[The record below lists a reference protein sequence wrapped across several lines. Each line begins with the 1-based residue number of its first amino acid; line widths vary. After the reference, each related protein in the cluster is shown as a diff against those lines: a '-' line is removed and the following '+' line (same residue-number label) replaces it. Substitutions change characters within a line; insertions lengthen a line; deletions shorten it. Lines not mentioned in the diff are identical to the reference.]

1 MKKLVLVLINT
12 LMLGTLVTFAQ
23 NGNSENTTSKA
34 YTIQVVKGPLKEDV
48 KAYTISY
55 NYSSDDISKAIAAKL
70 KNEGL
75 SSSKAKNKFTG
86 YKGVKYNPL
95 WNKLFDFY
103 ILVNGSAKS
112 GTIYLVLSTGYDNY
126 ITETEYEETDAKVSA
141 WLVSLEEDIKA
152 YILSNQ
158 IKDQEKKVKSAE
170 KDLKKAQSKRN
181 SLENKIDLKEK
192 EIRKLEAIRAT
203 PDNETPSATKTKLIE
218 KEQKLL
224 DKLNRTKQDYEVD
237 LEQAKSNIK
246 KLQSEFDN
254 ENKILENLKS
264 KRK

>member
-1 MKKLVLVLINT
+1 MKKLVLVLVSS
-12 LMLGTLVTFAQ
+12 LMFGTLVTFAQ
-23 NGNSENTTSKA
+23 NDNSENTVSKA

-48 KAYTISY
+48 KAYTISF
-55 NYSSDDISKAIAAKL
+55 NYSADDMSKAIAAKL

-75 SSSKAKNKFTG
+75 SSSKAKNKFIG

-95 WNKLFDFY
+95 WNKLFDLY

-112 GTIYLVLSTGYDNY
+112 GTVYLVLSTGYDNY
-126 ITETEYEETDAKVSA
+126 ITEKEYEETDAKVSA

-152 YILSNQ
+152 YILDNQ
-158 IKDQEKKVKSAE
+158 IKEQEKKVKDAL
-170 KDLKKAQSKRN
+170 KDLKKEQKKKN
-181 SLENKIDLKEK
+181 SFENKIDLKNK
-192 EIRKLEAIRAT
+192 EIRKLEAIRTT
-203 PDNETPSATKTKLIE
+203 PDNDTPSATNTKLIE

-237 LEQAKSNIK
+237 LEQSKSNLK
-246 KLQSEFDN
+246 KLESTFEN
-254 ENKILENLKS
+254 EKKALEDLKA